1 MSWAMLALGTTVLC
15 YGMATVLQDAGT
27 RREPEREGTDAL
39 LAARLLRQLPYTAG
53 LILDGLGF
61 LLSLAAL
68 RRLPVFAV
76 QAGVAGSIGVTAVCA
91 ALFAGERLGRRGWAA
106 LALLG
111 AGLVAVA
118 GSAAHEAARPVDG
131 PLRLGLAA
139 GVVVLAALGLVAA
152 GRPGAVA
159 AAALAAVSGLGYGGV
174 ALAARLL
181 TADHDLFRLLAD
193 PLLWTLLGYGAI
205 GLVAFPLALRRSSVT
220 TVTAVVAVA
229 ETVAPGLTGILLLGD
244 RARQGLGW
252 LALAGFVATV
262 VAAGLVARL
271 DPGRA
276 VEPGLDP
283 VGSGCAGTDPRRETP

>member
-1 MSWAMLALGTTVLC
+1 MSWALLALAGTVLC
-15 YGMATVLQDAGT
+15 YGTATLLQDAGT
-27 RREPEREGTDAL
+27 RRDPGQDVL
-39 LAARLLRQLPYTAG
+39 LAVRLVRQLPYAAG
-53 LILDGLGF
+53 LALDGLGF

-76 QAGVAGSIGVTAVCA
+76 QAGVAGSIGVTAVGA

-139 GVVVLAALGLVAA
+139 GVVGLAAVGVVLV
-152 GRPGAVA
+152 RRSGAVA
-159 AAALAAVSGLGYGGV
+159 AAGLAVVSGLGYGGV

-181 TADHDLFRLLAD
+181 TADTSRLFAD

-205 GLVAFPLALRRSSVT
+205 GLAAFPLALSRSSVT
-220 TVTAVVAVA
+220 TVTAIVAVA
-229 ETVAPGLTGILLLGD
+229 ETVAPGLVGILLLGD
-244 RARQGLGW
+244 RARAGLGW
-252 LALAGFVATV
+252 LALVGFVATLL
-262 VAAGLVARL
+262 AAGLVARL
-271 DPGRA
+271 DPGRPKPA
-276 VEPGLDP
+276 AGLRT
-283 VGSGCAGTDPRRETP
+283 GS

>member
-1 MSWAMLALGTTVLC
+1 MSWAMLALAGTVLC
-15 YGMATVLQDAGT
+15 YGAATVLQDAGT
-27 RREPEREGTDAL
+27 RRDPGRDVL

-76 QAGVAGSIGVTAVCA
+76 QAGVAGSIGVTAVGA
-91 ALFAGERLGRRGWAA
+91 ALFAGERLSRRGWAA

-139 GVVVLAALGLVAA
+139 GVVVLVGLGVLAARRPGPIGAA
-152 GRPGAVA
+152 G
-159 AAALAAVSGLGYGGV
+159 LAAVSGLGFGGV

-181 TADHDLFRLLAD
+181 TGDLSRLYAD

-205 GLVAFPLALRRSSVT
+205 GLAAFPLALSRSSVT
-220 TVTAVVAVA
+220 TVTAIVAVA

-244 RARQGLGW
+244 RARPGLGW
-252 LALAGFVATV
+252 LALAGFVVTV

-271 DPGRA
+271 DPRPDGRGDH
-276 VEPGLDP
+276 PGVP
-283 VGSGCAGTDPRRETP
+283 ARRGTGTR

>member
-1 MSWAMLALGTTVLC
+1 MSWAMLALVATVLC
-15 YGMATVLQDAGT
+15 YGSATVLQDAGT
-27 RREPEREGTDAL
+27 RRAPGRDVL

-53 LILDGLGF
+53 LVLDGLGF

-111 AGLVAVA
+111 AALVAVA

-139 GVVVLAALGLVAA
+139 GVVVLAAIGVVAA
-152 GRPGAVA
+152 RRPGAVA
-159 AAALAAVSGLGYGGV
+159 AAGLAAVSGLGYGGV

-181 TADHDLFRLLAD
+181 TADPSRLFAD

-205 GLVAFPLALRRSSVT
+205 GLAAFPLALSRSSVT

-229 ETVAPGLTGILLLGD
+229 ETVAPGLVGILLLGD
-244 RARQGLGW
+244 RARPGLGW

-271 DPGRA
+271 DPGRTA
-276 VEPGLDP
+276 TPEPAGEPG
-283 VGSGCAGTDPRRETP
+283 RRRG